1 LRTVALSRALLI
13 PVMALLFA
21 HAGFAAE
28 DNKVSLNFVNADIP
42 EVVRAIS
49 QISRKNFL
57 VDPRVKGTINI
68 VSATPVSPE
77 LAYDILLSALR
88 MQGFAAVESNGVTK
102 VMPEADAKLHID
114 AVGKPRG
121 AGDRLITKVFVLKNE
136 SASQMINVVRP
147 MVSPNNVVVA
157 YPASNALVITDYVSS
172 LRRIEQIIHSI
183 DQPTADAPLMIPV
196 KHASAVDL
204 ANVINKLL
212 PEAATPPPAGGDDNQ
227 RFVLLADP
235 RTNSLLLRSD
245 NPGRIA
251 RVRELVE
258 KLDVASSSPGNIHV
272 VPLKNAEATKL
283 AQTLRAVLT
292 GESAAPVTAG
302 NTATPAAPV
311 NSAIQ
316 ADPPTNSLIITASE
330 PVYNNLRAAVERL
343 DMRRP
348 QIFVE
353 ALIVEVTADKAAEF
367 GIQWQ
372 YLNGINKPGSNAI
385 GGTNFGA
392 RGGGANIIDASTNI
406 GTLGQG
412 LNIGIVRGQTTIPGI
427 GTITNLGMLAR
438 ALQTDTQ
445 ANILSTPNL
454 MTLDNEEAKIMVGQN
469 VPFITGQYAQTGA
482 ATTATPF
489 QTIERKDVGLTLKIK
504 PQITEGGSVRLQI
517 YQEVSSVVAA
527 ANNSAGV
534 TTDKRS
540 IDSNILVDEDQI
552 VVLGGLIQDS
562 VTRVQNKTPLLGD
575 IPILGNLFR
584 YETQQRT
591 KTNLMVFIRPHIM
604 RGKESY
610 SALTSDRYNVMRG
623 YEEDAKLPWHLILPI
638 SGGPQLP
645 DLKLENS
652 LSGTDDKPKADKPSD
667 AAQDG
672 AKQPAP
678 AAADAPQQ
686 GAVAA
691 AAASAVA
698 DAPPAGSAP

>member
-1 LRTVALSRALLI
+1 
-13 PVMALLFA
+13 
-21 HAGFAAE
+21 
-28 DNKVSLNFVNADIP
+28 
-42 EVVRAIS
+42 
-49 QISRKNFL
+49 
-57 VDPRVKGTINI
+57 
-68 VSATPVSPE
+68 
-77 LAYDILLSALR
+77 
-88 MQGFAAVESNGVTK
+88 
-102 VMPEADAKLHID
+102 
-114 AVGKPRG
+114 
-121 AGDRLITKVFVLKNE
+121 
-136 SASQMINVVRP
+136 
-147 MVSPNNVVVA
+147 
-157 YPASNALVITDYVSS
+157 
-172 LRRIEQIIHSI
+172 
-183 DQPTADAPLMIPV
+183 
-196 KHASAVDL
+196 
-204 ANVINKLL
+204 
-212 PEAATPPPAGGDDNQ
+212 
-227 RFVLLADP
+227 
-235 RTNSLLLRSD
+235 
-245 NPGRIA
+245 
-251 RVRELVE
+251 
-258 KLDVASSSPGNIHV
+258 
-272 VPLKNAEATKL
+272 
-283 AQTLRAVLT
+283 
-292 GESAAPVTAG
+292 
-302 NTATPAAPV
+302 
-311 NSAIQ
+311 
-316 ADPPTNSLIITASE
+316 
-330 PVYNNLRAAVERL
+330 
-343 DMRRP
+343 MRRP

-645 DLKLENS
+645 DLKLENT

-678 AAADAPQQ
+678 AAASGPRNVD
-686 GAVAA
+686 